1 VTVALEV
8 VFWASLAA
16 LVWTHVAYP
25 AAMGILAALH
35 PDPVR
40 SGDVLPHVTLIIT
53 AHDEEA
59 VIADRIGNALALDY
73 PSDRLEIVVA
83 SDASG
88 DRTDEIVRG
97 FSDRGVRLLACP
109 RAGKTATQDR
119 AVRATSGTTILAF
132 SDANVMWEPDA
143 LRRLTAVFADPRV
156 AMVCGRVLLE
166 AADGGTNQEGLYW
179 RYEMWLRERE
189 SRVGSITASNG
200 GIYALRREHYRE
212 LDPRVGHDL
221 SFPHRMVKAGMRA
234 VYEPRARARER
245 MAADIGDEFGRK
257 VRMFSQSWRVMIGGG
272 LLDPRGVG
280 AVYFIEVVS
289 HRLLRYSIGIL
300 HVLLLASS
308 IALAPR
314 GGVYLVLLVAQL
326 AGIGLA
332 LVSML
337 LGGRV
342 RGISVLHYYA
352 VLVFA
357 TLVGL
362 WRAVKGAS
370 PAVWEKAAGTRPSP

>member
-1 VTVALEV
+1 MTLALEA
-8 VFWASLAA
+8 VFWVSLAA

-25 AAMGILAALH
+25 AAMGILAVLH

-40 SGDVLPHVTLIIT
+40 SGDVLPPVTLIIT

-59 VIADRIGNALALDY
+59 VIAERIGNALALDY
-73 PSDRLEIVVA
+73 PADRLEIVVA
-83 SDASG
+83 SDASS
-88 DRTDEIVRG
+88 DRTHEIVRG
-97 FSDRGVRLLACP
+97 FADRGVRLLACP

-119 AVRATSGTTILAF
+119 AVRATSRNILAF

-143 LRRLTAVFADPRV
+143 LRRLTAVFADARV

-166 AADGGTNQEGLYW
+166 SAGGGTNQEGLYW

-189 SRVGSITASNG
+189 SRVRSITASNG
-200 GIYALRREHYRE
+200 GIYALRREHYHE

-221 SFPHRMVKAGMRA
+221 SFPHRVVKAGMRA
-234 VYEPRARARER
+234 VYEPSARARER

-257 VRMFSQSWRVMIGGG
+257 VRMFSQSWRVMITGG

-300 HVLLLASS
+300 HALLLASS

-314 GGVYLVLLVAQL
+314 GGVYLALLIAQL

-332 LVSML
+332 LVSIL

-352 VLVFA
+352 VLVLA